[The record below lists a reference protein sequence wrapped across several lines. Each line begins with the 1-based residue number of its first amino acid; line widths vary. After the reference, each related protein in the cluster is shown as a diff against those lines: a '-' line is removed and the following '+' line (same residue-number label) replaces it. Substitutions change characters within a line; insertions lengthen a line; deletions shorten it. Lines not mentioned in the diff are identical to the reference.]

1 MTIFSVELFIVETQF
16 EISKYLL
23 SIYMILNIWA
33 GYFGRY
39 IQLVPKR
46 KCKMKA
52 WKGKPSIKNFYFMMK
67 KIHRTV
73 TPRPL
78 GVLWNP
84 IYITAFFC
92 EKKIEVWKR
101 VDLSP
106 SFMKLFHKIDCFL
119 YMCSFVYPVSLSNK
133 YVKKWNCAQ
142 TLTHNWIARKRG
154 QWKYLDSNS

>member
-1 MTIFSVELFIVETQF
+1 MTIFSVELFIVDRE
-16 EISKYLL
+16 YLL

-33 GYFGRY
+33 GHFGRY
-39 IQLVPKR
+39 VQLVPKR

-52 WKGKPSIKNFYFMMK
+52 WIGKPSIKNFYFMMK

-78 GVLWNP
+78 GFFWNP
-84 IYITAFFC
+84 MYITAFF
-92 EKKIEVWKR
+92 WKR
-101 VDLSP
+101 ADLSP
-106 SFMKLFHKIDCFL
+106 PFMKLFHKIDCFL

-142 TLTHNWIARKRG
+142 ILTHNWIARKRG